1 MLLEIEKK
9 VETDVLVIG
18 GGGAACTA
26 AVAAARK
33 GADTV
38 LVSKGKIGNSGN
50 TIMIGGS
57 YGMDGE
63 SASKEFHIPGA
74 DPSFT
79 KEELFRSI
87 CNDGF
92 NLSDQNLV
100 EQFVEKSPKIVYE
113 VKKWGEEA
121 GQKFRFYRPGNWD
134 VTGRGMGRSL
144 LKGVENTGSVSVYE
158 DVMIVGLLK
167 NGERVTGAVG
177 WDLYHGTLI
186 QFEAKAVILGTG
198 GYQPYSLKNTNS
210 DMTGD
215 GQAMAYR
222 AGACLADME
231 FMLFLIT
238 ALEPN
243 EMRGSILPVICTFR
257 DAFDYDPV
265 DRFGEKIQIPE
276 KLRQMEKTSEM
287 CKLIHIYY
295 YGKAIREG
303 RGSENGGIYLDFH
316 RFTDQEIDE
325 MFDALMDHFDGFYPR
340 GKYHGN
346 DILEYKRIIK
356 EKRRIEVGLAS
367 EYSVGGIL
375 VDETMWTGVPGLF
388 AAGECASGVFGA
400 NRVADAVTEMLVQ
413 GYEAGERAGEQ
424 ALELKEDRDFAG
436 SEEESIAKLLSGL
449 EKRMQGT
456 QNRQKGEKTIG
467 ELRCGLEK
475 IADSSLG
482 LWRDQEGLETGL
494 SKLEELEREL
504 KEYQTEDSS
513 LLYNRELLQLLQTE
527 NTLLCTR
534 VAMKMAGMRK
544 ESRGLHLR
552 ADYRM
557 IDNKNWQVRIISRN
571 EAGKDV
577 LTKRAPIVTKVPL
590 KPAEMVDYETFI
602 LEEDLGMA
610 NMEEK

>member
-1 MLLEIEKK
+1 MVTIKEK
-9 VETDVLVIG
+9 VFTDVLVIG

-26 AVAAARK
+26 AVASARK

-63 SASKEFHIPGA
+63 SAFYEYHIPEA

-79 KEELFRSI
+79 KEDLFRSI

-92 NLSDQNLV
+92 NLSDQNMV
-100 EQFVEKSPKIVYE
+100 EQFVEESPRIVYE
-113 VKKWGEEA
+113 VREWGREA
-121 GQKFRFYRPGNWD
+121 GQHYKFYRPGNWD
-134 VTGRGMGRSL
+134 VSGRGMGRSL
-144 LKGVENTGSVSVYE
+144 LKGVEKEGSIRLYE
-158 DVMIVGLLK
+158 DVMIIGLLK
-167 NGERVTGAVG
+167 NGDRVTGAVG
-177 WDLYHGTLI
+177 MDLYEGCLL
-186 QFEAKAVILGTG
+186 QFEAKEVVLGTG

-222 AGACLADME
+222 AGARLADME

-238 ALEPN
+238 AVEPN

-265 DRFGEKIQIPE
+265 DRFGQKIEIPNQ
-276 KLRQMEKTSEM
+276 LREMEKTSEM
-287 CKLIHIYY
+287 CKLVHIYY
-295 YGKAIREG
+295 YGKAIRGG
-303 RGSENGGIYLDFH
+303 RGTENGGIYFDFH
-316 RFTDQEIDE
+316 RFTDQEIDR

-346 DILEYKRIIK
+346 DILEYKRLVK
-356 EKRRIEVGLAS
+356 EKRRIEVGLSS

-375 VDETMWTGVPGLF
+375 VDENMDTGVPGLF

-413 GYEAGERAGEQ
+413 GYKAGTVAAERA
-424 ALELKEDRDFAG
+424 ALEEKVESSRDSVSMITEG
-436 SEEESIAKLLSGL
+436 IKRRL
-449 EKRMQGT
+449 E
-456 QNRQKGEKTIG
+456 QKGGCRLGDLIAQMESVSDKT
-467 ELRCGLEK
+467 
-475 IADSSLG
+475 LG
-482 LWRDQEGLETGL
+482 LWRNEESLNTGL
-494 SKLEELEREL
+494 QAYDRLEKDLESVEIADKTL
-504 KEYQTEDSS
+504 V
-513 LLYNRELLQLLQTE
+513 YNRELIRMLQAE
-527 NTLLCTR
+527 NTLLCSR
-534 VAMKMAGMRK
+534 VASGMARMRK

-552 ADYRM
+552 EDYSY
-557 IDNKNWQVRIISRN
+557 IDNEHWQKRIISHLDS
-571 EAGKDV
+571 GKDV
-577 LTKRAPIVTKVPL
+577 LETRTPIVTRVPL
-590 KPAEMVDYETFI
+590 RPEKKVDYETFI

>member
-1 MLLEIEKK
+1 MFKIVKK
-9 VETDVLVIG
+9 IETDVLVVG

-33 GADTV
+33 GVRVT
-38 LVSKGKIGNSGN
+38 LVSKGKVGNSGN

-63 SASKEFHIPGA
+63 SAYKEFHIPEA

-79 KEELFRSI
+79 KENLFRSI

-92 NLSDQNLV
+92 NLSDQNMV
-100 EQFVEKSPKIVYE
+100 EQFVEESPQIVYE
-113 VKKWGEEA
+113 VKQWGDEA
-121 GQKFRFYRPGNWD
+121 GQHYRFYRPGNWD
-134 VTGRGMGRSL
+134 VSGRGMGRSL
-144 LKGVENTGSVSVYE
+144 LKGVEKAGAIEVFE
-158 DVMIVGLLK
+158 DVVIVELLK
-167 NGERVTGAVG
+167 NEGRVTGAIG
-177 WDLYHGTLI
+177 LDLYHGEVI
-186 QFEAKAVILGTG
+186 QYDAQTVILGTG

-222 AGACLADME
+222 AGAGLSDME

-238 ALEPN
+238 AVEPN

-265 DRFGEKIQIPE
+265 DRFGNKIEIPE
-276 KLRQMEKTSEM
+276 KLREMEKTSEM
-287 CKLIHIYY
+287 CKLVHIYY

-303 RGSENGGIYLDFH
+303 RGTDNGGIYFDFH
-316 RFTDQEIDE
+316 RFTDDEIDM
-325 MFDALMDHFDGFYPR
+325 MFDALMEHFEGFYPR

-356 EKRRIEVGLAS
+356 EKRRIEVGLSS

-375 VDETMWTGVPGLF
+375 VNENMRTGVPGLF

-413 GYEAGERAGEQ
+413 GYKAGETAGEDVLREPRVLDN
-424 ALELKEDRDFAG
+424 AKEAEKVVLLLTEKLERN
-436 SEEESIAKLLSGL
+436 
-449 EKRMQGT
+449 GT
-456 QNRQKGEKTIG
+456 QSLSDIINSMEDASDK
-467 ELRCGLEK
+467 
-475 IADSSLG
+475 ALG
-482 LWRDQEGLETGL
+482 LWRNEECLKSGLEQIEALENALLHTEIK
-494 SKLEELEREL
+494 SK
-504 KEYQTEDSS
+504 T
-513 LLYNRELLQLLQTE
+513 LLYNRNLLRLIQTE

-534 VAMKMAGMRK
+534 VAIKMALMRK

-552 ADYRM
+552 EDYLY
-557 IDNKNWQVRIISRN
+557 IDNKNWQKRIISHLDK
-571 EAGKDV
+571 EGDI
-577 LTKRAPIVTKVPL
+577 LTARKPIVTKIPL
-590 KPAEMVDYETFI
+590 KPSEIVNYETFI
-602 LEEDLGMA
+602 MEEDLGMA